1 MLQVRCVQTESHVLI
16 KANNAFL
23 VYPTGV
29 YINALYHYDN
39 DYDSS
44 SSSSSSSFCLYRD
57 VKYNVHGKQPKISI
71 ILFLVYYICCALS
84 TRLSSL
90 SSPSTSTLWE

>member
-39 DYDSS
+39 D
-44 SSSSSSSFCLYRD
+44 SSSSSSFCLYRD
-57 VKYNVHGKQPKISI
+57 VKYNVHGKQLKISI
-71 ILFLVYYICCALS
+71 MLFLVYYIYCALS
-84 TRLSSL
+84 LL
-90 SSPSTSTLWE
+90 QIHQ